1 MELARSA
8 ERQDIRELA
17 RLIGRDEMN
26 LAEFPITLLTDR
38 VPDGLKTLEFEAGG
52 GKLLVTGSDAW
63 GLPTAIDADVIV
75 GLIQLTKIRNNFTE
89 PTVSFTRYELLK
101 LLGWPDRGAYYQRL
115 DESLHRWVGVTLR
128 YDEAWWDNDIKT
140 NVDATFHILESVV
153 ILEQTVRKKLKARG
167 QQHMPFSTFTWNTH
181 FFRSCQANNLKK
193 LDLETYLSLQSAISK
208 QMYRFLDKRFY
219 TRRDWSFDLREFA
232 FGHVGLSRN
241 YTAAKIKE
249 KLQPGIDELEALG
262 FIEKMDREERYEK
275 LSRGEW
281 KIRFTRKDD
290 LAASSE
296 PATKPEAPGPERE
309 LEKALAMRGVTAA
322 TAAELASSHPADH
335 IRQRLEM
342 FDWLSEKK
350 DKRVSKNPG
359 GYLAESIRKG
369 YAAPKGFES
378 KAEREAKQ
386 TAERERIQKI
396 AEAKRRAEEAERERE
411 AAETARIASYLASLS
426 DDELKALEA
435 EALAKANPFFA
446 SQLRRA
452 VKDGDAKSEA
462 RHRKLILDTHVSG
475 ILETQGDGGR

>member
-1 MELARSA
+1 MELARS

-17 RLIGRDEMN
+17 RLVGRDEMN

-52 GKLLVTGSDAW
+52 GKLIVSGSDAH

-75 GLIQLTKIRNNFTE
+75 GLIQLTKVRNNFTD
-89 PTVSFTRYELLK
+89 PTVNFTRYELLK
-101 LLGWPDRGAYYQRL
+101 LLGWPDRGAYYKRL

-140 NVDATFHILESVV
+140 RVDASFHILESVV
-153 ILEQTVRKKLKARG
+153 ILEQTVRRKLKARG
-167 QQHMPFSTFTWNTH
+167 QQHMPFSTFTWNKM
-181 FFRSCQANNLKK
+181 FFRSCQADNLKR
-193 LDLETYLSLQSAISK
+193 LDLETYLSLQSAVTK

-219 TRRDWSFDLREFA
+219 TRRDWTFDVREFA

-249 KLQPGIDELEALG
+249 KLQPAIEELEAIG
-262 FIEKMDREERYEK
+262 FIEKMSPEERYTK
-275 LSRGEW
+275 VGRGEW
-281 KIRFTRKDD
+281 KITLKRVEERIAIAEPEPKPSEH
-290 LAASSE
+290 AAQE
-296 PATKPEAPGPERE
+296 EA
-309 LEKALAMRGVTAA
+309 LIARGVTPAV
-322 TAAELASSHPADH
+322 AAELAASHSAEL
-335 IRQRLEM
+335 IRERIEM

-369 YAAPKGFES
+369 YVAPKGFES
-378 KAEREAKQ
+378 KAEQE
-386 TAERERIQKI
+386 QK
-396 AEAKRRAEEAERERE
+396 RAAEAERRRKAEESKKRADAEQLARDQAEQKRIADYLESLTASERE
-411 AAETARIASYLASLS
+411 
-426 DDELKALEA
+426 ALEA

-452 VKDGDAKSEA
+452 KGNPESEA
-462 RHRKLILDTHVSG
+462 RYRKLIVEAHVSD
-475 ILETQGDGGR
+475 ILEKAH